1 MGTITARTLG
11 VAMYENLLSNVK
23 TRMSFTDLIGSVAN
37 SFAGIVPSTT
47 QFKEFLF
54 PSASDLA
61 TMTTYQQMVAYS
73 EATDFLL
80 TMLKNPIISFFVNP
94 QSITVNK
101 NVLLNK
107 QNTKGG
113 FVVQFWGHDLET
125 ISVKAE
131 TGYFGLSKIPL
142 RAFELFKNYCYQGRF
157 NSRKPF
163 KSMPI
168 MTMLYE
174 GQALR
179 GYFNNLTYTVVQQ
192 RPYMITYDFT
202 FTVVENVTV
211 PFLGASASLYDVFN
225 PQKYDNGNITE
236 KVTFAKGWGVKL
248 Y

>member
-1 MGTITARTLG
+1 LGTIIARALG
-11 VAMYENLLSNVK
+11 DIMYENLSNNVK
-23 TRMSFTDLIGSVAN
+23 TRMSFTDLIGSGWNEVKQGRA
-37 SFAGIVPSTT
+37 ILD
-47 QFKEFLF
+47 FLMLD
-54 PSASDLA
+54 SSELA
-61 TMTTYQQMVAYS
+61 TMNAYQRWLAYAES
-73 EATDFLL
+73 IDFLL
-80 TMLKNPIISFFVNP
+80 TLLKNPVISFFVNP

-131 TGYFGLSKIPL
+131 TGYFGLSKVPL
-142 RAFELFKNYCYQGRF
+142 RAFELFKNYCYQGRY

-163 KSMPI
+163 RSMPI

-211 PFLGASASLYDVFN
+211 PFLSVISNIYDTFN
-225 PQKYDNGNITE
+225 PQKYDTGKDIRE
-236 KVTFAKGWGVKL
+236 KMNFAKGWGVKL

>member
-1 MGTITARTLG
+1 
-11 VAMYENLLSNVK
+11 
-23 TRMSFTDLIGSVAN
+23 MSFTDLLGFLADLFRGTFTN
-37 SFAGIVPSTT
+37 PLT

-54 PSASDLA
+54 PSSSELA
-61 TMTTYQQMVAYS
+61 TMNLWQQAMAVS
-73 EATDFLL
+73 EATDFLI
-80 TMLKNPIISFFVNP
+80 TMIKNPVVSFFVNP

-131 TGYFGLSKIPL
+131 TGYFGLSKVPL
-142 RAFELFKNYCYQGRF
+142 KAFELFKNYCYQGRY

-163 KSMPI
+163 RSMPI
-168 MTMLYE
+168 ITMMYE

-202 FTVVENVTV
+202 FTVVENISI
-211 PFLGASASLYDVFN
+211 PFLSTVSNIYETFN
-225 PQKYDNGNITE
+225 PQKYDTGKDIRDKMN
-236 KVTFAKGWGVKL
+236 FAKGWGVKL